1 MRRLAMKRETTRRGG
16 ALTSR
21 GYLFELTGGDLCLD
35 MANTVDDRPT
45 DRPLELLRSY
55 ADLISWGEQAGAITR
70 EETRSLRRMSAR
82 RPSAA
87 RAALERAILLREA
100 LFGIFS
106 SIARGATPPVEDL
119 TFLNAALPGTLK
131 HMRIVRKRR
140 SFNWEWADDQ
150 AGFDHIARVVT
161 RTAADLLIGGDLE
174 RVRVCAA
181 DSCAWLFLDT
191 SRNRTRRW
199 CDMSVC
205 GNRSK
210 ARRHY
215 ERTRSA
221 S

>member
-1 MRRLAMKRETTRRGG
+1 MAEARTALKRVI
-16 ALTSR
+16 A
-21 GYLFELTGGDLCLD
+21 
-35 MANTVDDRPT
+35 
-45 DRPLELLRSY
+45 
-55 ADLISWGEQAGAITR
+55 
-70 EETRSLRRMSAR
+70 
-82 RPSAA
+82 
-87 RAALERAILLREA
+87 LREA

-106 SIARGATPPVEDL
+106 SIARGATPPVDDL
-119 TFLNAALPGTLK
+119 TFLNAALPGTLRQ
-131 HMRIVRKRR
+131 MRIVRKRR
-140 SFNWEWADDQ
+140 GFDWDWADGQ
-150 AGFDHIARVVT
+150 AGFDQIARAVI
-161 RTAADLLIGGDLE
+161 RSAADLLIGEGFE
-174 RVRVCAA
+174 RVRLCAA